1 MNLFTSTWTAAKYAI
16 LCISVCLFSGIH
28 AKACG
33 PDFTGWQYTLLLEHY
48 TFNNKFFP
56 YQFDPSNRF
65 YALSWQ
71 DNNEE
76 GNSVDDETKYNIAE
90 WRTYLKLPS
99 SIHDSDIK
107 QFIYNNSS
115 ASLEKLILKNKSNN
129 SIETILLNKKNA
141 QEILHYLQMMN
152 MYTEI
157 MAPSK
162 DAWDYST
169 YTKTIS
175 LDTISPF
182 ITKCDDLIKKT
193 GDVFLQWRFLYLI
206 LRASH
211 FNKHHALAIAE
222 FEKNYPNITKD
233 NSLAQYWCEG
243 VYAGAL
249 LRTGHNDQAI
259 YYSARAFANCPDQH
273 LQAMN
278 TYLFS
283 NRNWKSALPYCTSAN
298 DSVYVALLEGANHT
312 LPDMEFIQLIYKAN
326 PNTEVLKLLWL
337 REANKIEQYLL
348 NRNDRDN
355 KNIYYL
361 NYETPIDMDSLYS
374 ATKTLLQFI
383 SLSEKIVNSAVN
395 IPVKV
400 TAGNTIAF
408 YYYKKGDYR
417 KAATYLEKI
426 VSLPKDKIE
435 QAQYQLLNSLITLKK
450 NNQFD
455 TPHFISLLD
464 EFINTAYGCTNH
476 HAGYYLLYNEIAP
489 YLLSRKDTTAAFWA
503 YTAANCFESD
513 SFNIYSQDYSPES
526 FNHSSFATY
535 LLNHHFTIEQVS
547 ELKKDYIRQ
556 EGNSAFETYLISKT
570 KLIDGTKLFSLVI
583 ARKYMLTEKW
593 EQALDMYNELPATYT
608 ERMGPNPANFHINDY
623 IEDDSLQLKKNTYS
637 IKQILEL
644 AQRLKKVADENTA
657 SSARDKVL
665 YASLLYNLSFY
676 GKNHY
681 ILDNHWNHSMSE
693 TAYYDYDSID
703 THLYLNGQNLY
714 DMPLHKN
721 YQNYFHLTI
730 AEKYLKE
737 ALPLLKTEEEK
748 ARCTFLLAKCWQKQC
763 PRKMKYNTEYKYM
776 EDISDYVGNSTKNLY
791 FITLSTLYKN
801 TKIQEEIFNSCS
813 YYRMYLGKK

>member
-1 MNLFTSTWTAAKYAI
+1 MNSYTSTWTVVKYTA
-16 LCISVCLFSGIH
+16 LYISIFLLSGMN
-28 AKACG
+28 ARACG

-71 DNNEE
+71 EYNEDNPAE
-76 GNSVDDETKYNIAE
+76 DETKYNIAE

-99 SIHDSDIK
+99 SVHDSDIRH
-107 QFIYNNSS
+107 FIYDNSR
-115 ASLEKLILKNKSNN
+115 ASLEQIILKRKANN
-129 SIETILLNKKNA
+129 PIESTILNKKNT
-141 QEILHYLQMMN
+141 QEVMQYLLMMN
-152 MYTEI
+152 TYKEM

-169 YTKTIS
+169 YTQTVS
-175 LDTISPF
+175 LDTVNPF
-182 ITKCDDLIKKT
+182 IANCEDLINKT
-193 GDVFLQWRFLYLI
+193 DDVFLQWRLLYLI

-211 FNKHHALAIAE
+211 FNKYHSLAIGE
-222 FEKNYPNITKD
+222 FEKIYPEIKKD

-243 VYAGAL
+243 IYAGAL
-249 LRTGHNDQAI
+249 LRTRQDDKAI

-273 LQAMN
+273 MQAMN

-337 REANKIEQYLL
+337 REANKIEEYLL
-348 NRNDRDN
+348 NRNDRSS

-383 SLSEKIVNSAVN
+383 SLSEKIVSNPIN

-408 YYYKKGDYR
+408 YYYKKGDYA
-417 KAATYLEKI
+417 KAAAYLEKI
-426 VSLPKDKIE
+426 ASLPKDKTE
-435 QAQYQLLNSLITLKK
+435 QAQYQLLNSLVALKK

-455 TPHFISLLD
+455 TSHFISLLD
-464 EFINTAYGCTNH
+464 DFKSTPYSSTNH
-476 HAGYYLLYNEIAP
+476 HAGYYILYNEIAP

-503 YTAANCFESD
+503 YTAAHCFEAD

-535 LLNHHFTIEQVS
+535 LLNHHFTINQIDG
-547 ELKKDYIRQ
+547 LKKNYISQ
-556 EGNSAFETYLISKT
+556 EGHSAFETYLISKT
-570 KLIDGTKLFSLVI
+570 KLIDGAKFFNLIT
-583 ARKYMLTEKW
+583 ARKYMLAEKW
-593 EQALDMYNELPATYT
+593 DLALNIYQELPAAYT
-608 ERMGPNPANFHINDY
+608 ERMGSNPANFYINDY

-644 AQRLKKVADENTA
+644 AQKLKAIADENTA
-657 SSARDKVL
+657 SSARDKLL
-665 YASLLYNLSFY
+665 YATLLYNLSFY

-703 THLYLNGQNLY
+703 THLYLNGQDLY
-714 DMPLHKN
+714 DMPLHKS
-721 YQNYFHLTI
+721 YQNYFHLTTT
-730 AEKYLKE
+730 AKYLQQ
-737 ALPLLKTEEEK
+737 ALPALKTEEEK
-748 ARCTFLLAKCWQKQC
+748 AQCTFLLAKCWQKHC
-763 PRKMKYNTEYKYM
+763 PREMRYNTEYKYM
-776 EDISDYVGNSTKNLY
+776 EDISDYIGHSAKNPY
-791 FITLSTLYKN
+791 FKTLSTLYKK
-801 TKIQEEIFNSCS
+801 TRMQEEIFSSCS
-813 YYRMYLGKK
+813 YYRMYLGSK